1 MKIESNSAE
10 ETFALG
16 KQCGEKAAAGQV
28 YCLYGDL
35 GVGKTGFTKGCME
48 KAAEMGNVSL
58 VKYEDII
65 DAMTHQYR

>member
-1 MKIESNSAE
+1 METLIERSGLFCYTKIHYFLFS
-10 ETFALG
+10 
-16 KQCGEKAAAGQV
+16 
-28 YCLYGDL
+28 
-35 GVGKTGFTKGCME
+35 KTGFTKRCME